1 MSNSE
6 IILENNEI
14 ITDNNTEIDTIIEI
28 LEELSVGENVVET
41 WTFELEDGTSVVK
54 EVNTVC

>member
-6 IILENNEI
+6 TILENNEI
-14 ITDNNTEIDTIIEI
+14 ITDNNTEIDAIIEI
-28 LEELSVGENVVET
+28 LEELSIGENIVET

-54 EVNTVC
+54 EVNTIC